1 MMDSTTRTLLII
13 GGLPEDRERYQRYLL
28 QDAEHIYTLL
38 EAPLGQQGLDLYQQ
52 AQPDAVLLHDQSQDL
67 NALDFLAQ
75 LHSAA
80 SPSTCLPIILLI
92 KQENATVAVQAI
104 KAGAQDY
111 LSKEHMTSETL
122 HLAINRTIETIH
134 LRTELHQRRERERL
148 VSQVT
153 QHIQRSLDFNT
164 ILQISVDG
172 VRQFLDTDRVLIFRV
187 EADGSGTV
195 VSESVGAPW
204 QSILASNLSDP
215 CFAESYIEP
224 FEQGLVTSKTDIHD
238 GSIDP
243 CHVDLLVQ
251 FQVRANLVVPILQDD
266 RLWGLIIA
274 HHCSAPRQWQPLEV
288 DLLREL
294 ANQLGIALQQAELYQ
309 QSQQQLTER
318 KRAAT
323 ALQESEDRFRQLAEN
338 INTVFWIREAHA
350 DRPSYVSPAYERL
363 WGLNS
368 QELYGSHQAWI
379 NYIYPDDREA
389 TAKAFEEK
397 AAAGQF
403 DQEYRI
409 VLPDGGFRWVRDRCF
424 PLHNETGVLYR
435 FVGIAE
441 DITERKQTEAALR
454 NNEQLL
460 RLALTGA
467 RQGVWDWDLKSGVL
481 TWDRQCKEMFGVT
494 PDFPVTYEWHV
505 GALHPEDRQRV
516 KDVAAL
522 ALREHTEFHEEYRTL
537 HPDGTMRWILA
548 RGCGFYDAAGE
559 PYRMSGTVLDITAR
573 KHTEAELQERNAQLQ
588 LLYET
593 TRDLLSSTQ
602 PLTLVETV
610 FHKLKGLLGLDVY
623 LNYILDE
630 PRQQLQLTF
639 HSGIPEDLAR
649 QIKWL
654 NLGQTIC
661 GTVAQQ
667 RRQIVQ
673 TVVQHCHDPRCEL
686 IQSLG
691 LTTYVCQPLIAQGNL
706 FGTLSFGSRSRTEF
720 TAAEQSLFQAICDQ
734 IAIAL
739 ERSELL
745 TSLQQQTEELVRVNR
760 IKDEFLAVLSHE
772 LRSPLNPILGWA
784 KLLQTRNFSPAQTAE
799 ALATIERNAKL
810 QTQLIDDLLD
820 VAKILRGKLSLTVAP
835 IDLVF
840 VIESAIETVG
850 TAAQAK
856 SIQLQTV
863 LPQSGTVS
871 GDAVRLQQI
880 VWNLLSNAIK
890 FTPSQG
896 QVEIRLEQVGDLA
909 QITVSDTGKGIN
921 PDFLPHIFESFRQ
934 EDPSTTR
941 AFGGLGLG
949 LAIVRHLV
957 EAHGGTI
964 WAESPGEGQG
974 TTFTVRLPLLQTVSA
989 SNPPEQV
996 PDLEP
1001 DLAGIRI
1008 LVVDDERDTREL
1020 VSVMLTQA
1028 GAKVLAVATA
1038 QEALAALAPFQP
1050 HVLVSDIG
1058 MPEMN
1063 GYTLL
1068 QQVRA
1073 LPAHQGGQTPAIALT
1088 AYARKEDAE
1097 QALRYGFQSHLAKP
1111 IESIDL
1117 AKTVYSLTLGRQ
1129 SRVCQ

>member
-1 MMDSTTRTLLII
+1 IV
-13 GGLPEDRERYQRYLL
+13 GGSPEDRERYQRYLL
-28 QDAEHIYTLL
+28 HDAEHTYTLL
-38 EAPLGQQGLDLYQQ
+38 EAASAQQGRELYQQ
-52 AQPDAVLLHDQSQDL
+52 AQPDAVLFHNQPQDL

-75 LHSAA
+75 LRSAA
-80 SPSTCLPIILLI
+80 SPPTCLPIILLI
-92 KQENATVAVQAI
+92 KQENAAVAVQAI

-111 LSKEHMTSETL
+111 LIKEHMTAEML
-122 HLAINRTIETIH
+122 HLAINQTIETVH
-134 LRTELHQRRERERL
+134 LKTELHQRRERERL
-148 VSQVT
+148 VAQVT
-153 QHIQRSLDFNT
+153 QHIQRSLDLNT
-164 ILQISVDG
+164 ILQIGVDG
-172 VRQFLDTDRVLIFRV
+172 VRQFLRTNRVLIFRV
-187 EADGSGTV
+187 ESDGSGTV

-204 QSILASNLSDP
+204 QSILASNLFDP
-215 CFAESYIEP
+215 CFVESYIEP
-224 FEQGLVTSKTDIHD
+224 FAQGLVTSKTDIHD

-243 CHVDLLVQ
+243 CHVNLLVQ

-288 DLLREL
+288 DLLKEL

-309 QSQQQLTER
+309 QSQQELTER
-318 KRAAT
+318 KRAVA

-338 INTVFWIREAHA
+338 INTVFWIKEAHA
-350 DRPSYVSPAYERL
+350 DCCSYVSPAYEQL

-368 QELYGSHQAWI
+368 QELYHSHQAWTD
-379 NYIYPDDREA
+379 YIHPEDREV
-389 TAKAFEEK
+389 TAKAFKEK
-397 AAAGQF
+397 AATGQF

-409 VLPDGGFRWVRDRCF
+409 VLPDGSVRWVRDRCF
-424 PLHNETGVLYR
+424 PLQDETGVLYR

-454 NNEQLL
+454 KNEQLL

-467 RQGVWDWDLKSGVL
+467 RQGIWDWNLKSGVL

-494 PDFPVTYEWHV
+494 PDFPVTFEWHID
-505 GALHPEDRQRV
+505 ALHPDDRQRV
-516 KDVAAL
+516 QDAAAM
-522 ALREHTEFHEEYRTL
+522 ALRERTEFHEEYRTL

-548 RGCGFYDAAGE
+548 RGCGFYDDAGE
-559 PYRMSGTVLDITAR
+559 PYRMSGTVLDITER

-602 PLTLVETV
+602 PLALVETV
-610 FHKLKGLLGLDVY
+610 FHRLKSLIGVDVY

-630 PRQQLQLTF
+630 PQQQLQLTF
-639 HSGIPEDLAR
+639 YSGIPEDLAR
-649 QIKWL
+649 QIEWL
-654 NLGQTIC
+654 DLGQAIC

-667 RRQIVQ
+667 CRQIVQ
-673 TVVQHCHDPRCEL
+673 TDVQHCHDPRCQL
-686 IQSLG
+686 VQSLG
-691 LTTYVCQPLIAQGNL
+691 LTAYACQPLIAQGKL

-720 TAAEQSLFQAICDQ
+720 TAAEQSLCQAICDQ

-772 LRSPLNPILGWA
+772 LRSPLNPILGWT
-784 KLLQTRNFSPAQTAE
+784 KLLQTRNFNPAQTAQ
-799 ALATIERNAKL
+799 ALAAIERNAKL

-820 VAKILRGKLSLTVAP
+820 IAKILRGKLSLTVAP
-835 IDLVF
+835 VDLVF
-840 VIESAIETVG
+840 VIESAIETVS

-863 LPQSGTVS
+863 VPQIGPIS

-880 VWNLLSNAIK
+880 VWNLLSNAVK

-896 QVEIRLEQVGDLA
+896 RVEIRLEQVGDLA

-934 EDPSTTR
+934 EDLSTTR
-941 AFGGLGLG
+941 TFGGLGLG
-949 LAIVRHLV
+949 LAIVRNLV

-974 TTFTVRLPLLQTVSA
+974 AIFTVRLPLLQAVSA
-989 SNPPEQV
+989 SNSPEPV
-996 PDLEP
+996 PELEP

-1008 LVVDDERDTREL
+1008 LVVDDERDTRDL
-1020 VSVMLTQA
+1020 INVVLTQT
-1028 GAKVLAVATA
+1028 GAEVLAVTTA
-1038 QEALAALAPFQP
+1038 QEALAALSPFQP

-1063 GYTLL
+1063 GYALL

-1097 QALRYGFQSHLAKP
+1097 HALRCGFQGHLAKP
-1111 IESIDL
+1111 IEPIQL
-1117 AKTVYSLTLGRQ
+1117 TRTVCSFTPRDNRG
-1129 SRVCQ
+1129 